1 MRKSVF
7 VLLASFAIM
16 LGTLVQA
23 NASTLPYIG
32 HAKSNLNMTPIE
44 NAACR
49 GWGRWCGPGHHR
61 VCRHGRCWCAP
72 CW

>member
-7 VLLASFAIM
+7 VLLAGLAIV
-16 LGTLVQA
+16 LGTLAQA

-61 VCRHGRCWCAP
+61 VCRHGSCWCAP